1 MHSNERVGVC
11 VYRTYELLVNG
22 GTPYEKD
29 VAVEASVTRECMNT
43 QQPATKTKCF
53 LKKKNYLHTVFS
65 AL

>member
-53 LKKKNYLHTVFS
+53 
-65 AL
+65 